1 MYTRIYVYIYM
12 HTFIRARAPAGHS
25 TAIHGLETSALNEE
39 LISASFDG
47 TPLSLP
53 LQFKSMCRICA

>member
-1 MYTRIYVYIYM
+1 M

-39 LISASFDG
+39 LISASYDG

-53 LQFKSMCRICA
+53 L

>member
-1 MYTRIYVYIYM
+1 MYMHMYIYI

-39 LISASFDG
+39 LISASYDG
-47 TPLSLP
+47 TPLSQP
-53 LQFKSMCRICA
+53 L